1 MKKKV
6 VIFGG
11 SGFLGSHTADELTS
25 NNFKVTI
32 FDKNPSS
39 FLKKN
44 QDFIQGDIFDNNK
57 INKVLKNKDYVYNF
71 VALSNLEQSLK
82 DPIST
87 IDINL
92 KSCINLLIL
101 SKKNNI
107 KKFIFSSTF
116 YVGGDYG
123 GFYRCSKSASEDY
136 IKDFYRCYGLKY
148 SILRFGSLYGP
159 RSDYNNGIYN
169 ILKNA
174 IKSKKIIY
182 EGYSDSQR
190 EYIHIFDAAR
200 ICAKILNP
208 EFDNKILNI
217 TGKETV
223 LISDLLKIIK
233 DILKIKQKIIYKKKN
248 FFKIQTHYRR
258 TPFTINKDD
267 TDVYKYSDNFSVD
280 LGQGLANLAKDIFKN
295 KK

>member
-136 IKDFYRCYGLKY
+136 IKEFYRVYGLKY

-169 ILKNA
+169 ILKNFL
-174 IKSKKIIY
+174 INY
-182 EGYSDSQR
+182 HT
-190 EYIHIFDAAR
+190 YIFLFIAHN
-200 ICAKILNP
+200 LWPN
-208 EFDNKILNI
+208 
-217 TGKETV
+217 
-223 LISDLLKIIK
+223 
-233 DILKIKQKIIYKKKN
+233 
-248 FFKIQTHYRR
+248 
-258 TPFTINKDD
+258 
-267 TDVYKYSDNFSVD
+267 KYSNFNRSVY
-280 LGQGLANLAKDIFKN
+280 NFCINPNIFIN
-295 KK
+295 IIVNN